1 MIELV
6 DISKTYGIGTTE
18 TQALKR
24 VNLVINDGDFLVVL
38 GPSGSGKSTMLNII
52 GTLDDPTEGYI
63 RIDGKNVSTMKDSEK
78 AVLRNTTIGFV
89 FQQYKLI
96 PALTVLENICMPFTI
111 SKENPDMEY
120 IDTLMNSLGIA
131 ELKDKLPNQLSGG
144 EKQRVAV
151 VRALSRK
158 PKIILADEPTG
169 NLHSDM
175 SIKLMDLIKEN
186 KADDTTVVLITHNEE
201 LTKYANRVVM
211 INDGF
216 VEEKN

>member
-6 DISKTYGIGTTE
+6 DISKTYSSGKIE

-24 VNLVINDGDFLVVL
+24 VNLVINDGDFLAVL

-52 GTLDDPTEGYI
+52 GTLDEPTEGYV
-63 RIDGKNVSTMKDSEK
+63 RINGKNVSSMKDSEK
-78 AVLRNTTIGFV
+78 AALRNSDIGFV

-96 PALTVLENICMPFTI
+96 PSLTVLENVCMPFTI
-111 SKENPDMEY
+111 SRENPDMEY
-120 IDTLMNSLGIA
+120 INTLMESLGIT

-158 PKIILADEPTG
+158 PQIILADEPTG

-175 SIKLMDLIKEN
+175 SIKLMDLIIKN
-186 KADDTTVVLITHNEE
+186 KTEDTTVVLITHNET

-216 VEEKN
+216 VEEKS

>member
-216 VEEKN
+216 VEEKS